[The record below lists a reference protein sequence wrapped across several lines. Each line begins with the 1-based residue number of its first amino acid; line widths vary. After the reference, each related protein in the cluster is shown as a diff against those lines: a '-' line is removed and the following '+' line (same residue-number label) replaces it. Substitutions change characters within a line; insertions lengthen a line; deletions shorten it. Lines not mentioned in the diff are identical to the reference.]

1 MDEWFKKITVK
12 EYDDLIKNK
21 NKMYNISKNFT
32 SPELMNKY
40 RDEDDI
46 INKKIE
52 INEQQLLQNENLSK
66 TFNKYFNEKEDDSRY
81 DQDYPMNN
89 MNDIVSSLNKI
100 FNKYKISYKPRK
112 DSIKVKINYLLGKL
126 EKNKKINHNLFKYF
140 DDNIRNLKKLNHELY
155 FNRND
160 ELYNKVNTLPEPS
173 DIDINQISHVNLDTP
188 SDLNSNDDS
197 QTGTGYNNIKID
209 ENSLNKNI
217 LKIRYL
223 NGRKLN
229 NKLLKHDYKI
239 SKNMKDAIKFNKNIH
254 KLSSNEKNIYYEL
267 EKYINKDKP
276 LDVLIGSY
284 VSGNNN
290 KKLYNR
296 INKILYNKYKNN
308 LITYKEYTNLLNKI
322 NIT

>member
-40 RDEDDI
+40 RDEDQI
-46 INKKIE
+46 INEKIE

-66 TFNKYFNEKEDDSRY
+66 VFDKYFNEKEDVMIYS
-81 DQDYPMNN
+81 QDYPMDN
-89 MNDIVSSLNKI
+89 MNNIVMSLNKI
-100 FNKYKISYKPRK
+100 FNKYNILYKPRK
-112 DSIKVKINYLLGKL
+112 NSIKVKINYLLNKL
-126 EKNKKINHNLFKYF
+126 EKNKNIDNSLFKYF
-140 DDNIRNLKKLNHELY
+140 DDNIRNKKILNQELY

-160 ELYNKVNTLPEPS
+160 ELFNKVNTLPEPNNNRENILIEPN
-173 DIDINQISHVNLDTP
+173 DIDTT
-188 SDLNSNDDS
+188 SDN

-308 LITYKEYTNLLNKI
+308 LITYKKYTNLLNKI
-322 NIT
+322 NIS